1 MILGAVYMLWMYQ
14 RVFLGRVTN
23 QANAEMGDIGGRERL
38 ILIPIV
44 VMMLWM
50 GVYSAPFLRRM
61 DASLEAVQK
70 RVHDAA
76 PAGGFYV
83 RLQVG
88 PGSQGGT
95 GR

>member
-1 MILGAVYMLWMYQ
+1 
-14 RVFLGRVTN
+14 
-23 QANAEMGDIGGRERL
+23 MGDIDMRERV

-70 RVHDAA
+70 RVHNAA
-76 PAGGFYV
+76 PAGGYHV
-83 RLQVG
+83 RLQTG
-88 PGSQGGT
+88 PGSAGGT